1 MSTHATSG
9 PVAAGQQSTTRVTG
23 LARFAGVLLII
34 SGLWGVLAGISGILA
49 DKIFVTTPQYVYY
62 FDITA
67 WGWVHLILGVLV
79 AGAGIGVLKGT
90 AWGRILGVAL
100 ASASLLVNFAFI
112 PHYPIWSILIIALDV
127 LIIWQLASQPWGED

>member
-1 MSTHATSG
+1 MSTHTTSG
-9 PVAAGQQSTTRVTG
+9 PVAAGQPSTTRMTG
-23 LARFAGVLLII
+23 LAKLAGVLLII

-90 AWGRILGVAL
+90 AWGPMLGVAL
-100 ASASLLVNFAFI
+100 ASASLLINFAFI

-127 LIIWQLASQPWGED
+127 LIIWQLASQPWGKD